1 MDEGY
6 DFHTGDWRMDT
17 LIAFISPEYVAGT
30 VDKVEAAAHK
40 KDWSCY

>member
-6 DFHTGDWRMDT
+6 DFQQVIGDMDT

-40 KDWSCY
+40 KIGQCY